1 MMPKFRNGF
10 CTEIKSRAALGK
22 RSKDKAMGMTVKPSV
37 KILERFKMVPW
48 TALQTTRILG
58 NLKV

>member
-1 MMPKFRNGF
+1 MMLKFRNGF

-37 KILERFKMVPW
+37 KILERFKTVP
-48 TALQTTRILG
+48 
-58 NLKV
+58 